1 MGKYAYVKIEYYIIS
16 QTNEFVNSFYKNVFK
31 KLQKALAPFRNEG
44 GYFIAKPPKKCYDC
58 LFRVRII
65 PAKAP
70 IKAIGAVLTN
80 NHSNA

>member
-1 MGKYAYVKIEYYIIS
+1 MGVTLGDYVV
-16 QTNEFVNSFYKNVFK
+16 T
-31 KLQKALAPFRNEG
+31 LCRTALAPIKNEG